1 MAGENQKK
9 EKIGQ
14 ILVRSGVITETELE
28 KALAVQSSSDEM
40 TKIGQVLV
48 SQGFCSQEDVALAL
62 EKQIG
67 IKYISLRDYAYT
79 KDLESILSPAD
90 MNKYLVLPIKA
101 YDDKLEIAMADPLD
115 FIKRE
120 TLRMVTGRTIIPF
133 LALENQIKEII
144 FQKVGKKFKTDS
156 FIEDAM
162 AAYEDDSENML
173 MRSLKADGLEAVNA
187 GPVVR
192 LVTTIITEAVE
203 SGASDIH
210 IEPSESEVIVRY
222 RIDGILHKIMSIPTK
237 IQNPTISRF
246 KILSSMDIAD
256 RRKTQDGRMSSR
268 IAGKDLDFRV
278 SCLPTVFGEKMVLRI
293 LDKNNAMV
301 GLHKLGLEDYEERF
315 VRDVTESP
323 WGIFLVTGPTGSGKS
338 TTLYSVLNLLND
350 TKVNII
356 TIEDPVEY
364 TLKGI
369 NQVEVNPKAELT
381 FNTALKSFLRQDP
394 DIILVGEIRD
404 DETLTAAIEA
414 SLTGHLVFS
423 TLHTNDAPSSV
434 VRLVQM
440 GAPNY
445 LVAAACIGI
454 MSQRLLRT
462 ICSVCKEPVP
472 AEDELRAL
480 VKKYFPGREIDESKL
495 FRGRG
500 CTLCRNTGFKG
511 RTGIFEQM
519 RVSPAIREL
528 ILRDASTDEIREVGI
543 REGMIALEQAA
554 LVKVLKGITTLSE
567 AIRITTLRKEEVPV
581 YGTDGYL
588 DEFAE
593 NQLDEFQDE
602 RLLDQVD
609 PEMLDE
615 AL

>member
-1 MAGENQKK
+1 MAGENHKK
-9 EKIGQ
+9 EKLGQ
-14 ILVRSGVITETELE
+14 ILVRSGVITDTELE
-28 KALAVQSSSDEM
+28 KALGIQSTTDGME
-40 TKIGQVLV
+40 KIGQILV
-48 SQGFCSQEDVALAL
+48 KQGFCSQEDVALSL

-67 IKYISLRDYAYT
+67 IKYISLRDYSYT
-79 KDLESILSPAD
+79 KDLEAILSPAD
-90 MNKYLVLPIKA
+90 MNKYIVLPIKA
-101 YDDKLEIAMADPLD
+101 YDDKLEVAMADPLD

-133 LALENQIKEII
+133 LALEDQIKEII
-144 FQKVGKKFKTDS
+144 FQKVGKKFATDS

-162 AAYEDDSENML
+162 AAYEDDGENAL
-173 MRSLKADGLEAVNA
+173 MRSLKVDGLEAVNA

-256 RRKTQDGRMSSR
+256 RRKTQDGRMASK
-268 IAGKDLDFRV
+268 IAGKELDFRV

-315 VRDVTESP
+315 VRDVSESP
-323 WGIFLVTGPTGSGKS
+323 WGIFLVCGPTGSGKS
-338 TTLYSVLNLLND
+338 TTLYSILNLLNT

-369 NQVEVNPKAELT
+369 NQVEVNPKADLT

-423 TLHTNDAPSSV
+423 TLHTNDAPSSI

-445 LVAAACIGI
+445 LVAAAAIGI
-454 MSQRLLRT
+454 MSQRLVRT
-462 ICSVCKEPVP
+462 ICSVCKEPLP
-472 AEDELRAL
+472 AEDELRVL
-480 VKKYFPGREIDESKL
+480 VKKYFPGREIDETKL

-528 ILRDASTDEIREVGI
+528 ILRDASTDEIREVAI
-543 REGMIALEQAA
+543 REGMVTLEQSA
-554 LVKVLKGITTLSE
+554 LIKVLKGVTTLSE
-567 AIRITTLRKEEVPV
+567 AMRITILRKEEAPV

-588 DEFAE
+588 DEFSD
-593 NQLDEFQDE
+593 NQLDEFKDE

-609 PEMLDE
+609 PELLDE